1 MTREATQVT
10 SDLLLSHLY
19 WSCTRRTGIALYE
32 LTTHT
37 RTTCARTKH
46 TTYSRPPTRSRPPP
60 QVTVTKDDTILLHG
74 AGDKASIQGRCDQ
87 IKAAIEGTTSDY
99 DRWGLA
105 GDSVATSG
113 GWGA

>member
-1 MTREATQVT
+1 M
-10 SDLLLSHLY
+10 
-19 WSCTRRTGIALYE
+19 
-32 LTTHT
+32 
-37 RTTCARTKH
+37 
-46 TTYSRPPTRSRPPP
+46 
-60 QVTVTKDDTILLHG
+60 TKDDTILLHG